1 MTDNADSPDA
11 STCRAGRRW
20 LTPVTVLT
28 LAAAVALA
36 GCDNAPSH
44 GSASNHPVTPST
56 TSTPFGAADWTC
68 LSGRERKQLF
78 VLRGPGPD
86 RMTALSVGTG
96 RVAVI
101 LAHQVSGSLCQWW
114 PYGRT
119 LAAAGLR
126 VVAFDFDGD
135 GASPP
140 GDGNYPGEVVAAA
153 RWARQ
158 AGARKI
164 ILMGGSMGG
173 TAVMVAAAHLGA
185 SITGVIDLSGPA
197 VFAGM
202 NALAAAKHVRVPVL
216 FGYGVK
222 DSAFAIDV
230 RQVRAAT
237 ASRDKPVVT
246 VGDQTHGAALVDLG
260 VGYAK
265 VRHAVLGFIRAIS
278 HG

>member
-1 MTDNADSPDA
+1 MTDNADSRDA
-11 STCRAGRRW
+11 STRAAARRW
-20 LTPVTVLT
+20 LTPMAGLA
-28 LAAAVALA
+28 LAAAVVLA

-44 GSASNHPVTPST
+44 GSASSHPATPSA
-56 TSTPFGAADWTC
+56 TSTPVGAVDRTC

-78 VLRGPGPD
+78 VLRGPGAD
-86 RMTALSVGTG
+86 RLTALSVGTG

-119 LAAAGLR
+119 LAAAGFR
-126 VVAFDFDGD
+126 VIAFDFDGD

-153 RWARQ
+153 QWARR

-173 TAVMVAAAHLGA
+173 TAIMVAAAHLGG
-185 SITGVIDLSGPA
+185 SVTGVIDLSGPA
-197 VFAGM
+197 FFAGM

-222 DSAFAIDV
+222 DTAFATGV

-237 ASRDKPVVT
+237 ASRDKPLVT
-246 VGDQTHGAALVDLG
+246 VGDQTHGAALVDLT

-265 VRHAVLGFIRAIS
+265 VRHAVLRFIRAIS
-278 HG
+278 AG